1 MIPWQVNLPLL
12 PAYAC
17 RLCSPSNPELGQSS
31 VHGRLTIIKHGGLL
45 NCSGPSMLTISLH
58 RALNALK
65 DSLQSAALKVYLEL
79 MLRLRLDVSIPKA
92 WSSSARSL
100 PKTGRLRCQNSGG
113 AATGDAL
120 LQAMPVSRTP
130 GYLHL
135 SNSRMWLSSRQLEL
149 VVLKAMLGCV
159 LHEWA

>member
-1 MIPWQVNLPLL
+1 
-12 PAYAC
+12 
-17 RLCSPSNPELGQSS
+17 
-31 VHGRLTIIKHGGLL
+31 
-45 NCSGPSMLTISLH
+45 MLTISLH

-120 LQAMPVSRTP
+120 LQAMPVSRTARLP
-130 GYLHL
+130 TFVELKDVAL
-135 SNSRMWLSSRQLEL
+135 LET
-149 VVLKAMLGCV
+149 ARARSAEG
-159 LHEWA
+159 HA